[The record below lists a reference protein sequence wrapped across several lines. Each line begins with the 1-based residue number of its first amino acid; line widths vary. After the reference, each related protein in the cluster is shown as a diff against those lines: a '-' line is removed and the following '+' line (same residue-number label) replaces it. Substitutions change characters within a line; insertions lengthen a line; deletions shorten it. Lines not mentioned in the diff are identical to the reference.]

1 MENSQTDTRLAYL
14 QLHGAVILYGFT
26 AILGNVIDMSAI
38 MIVWW
43 RVVITSVSLL
53 FFIKFRKEVLGMPRR
68 KILQYLGIGFLIGLH
83 WLCFYGAIKL
93 ANSSIALI
101 CAATVAFF
109 TSLLEPLINRRRVDF
124 LELLLGFMVIPG
136 MYIVARNVD
145 VSHLMGLWVGLAA
158 ALLAAIFSIYNKRY
172 VNDASPYTINFLEMV
187 SATVLVSL
195 VIPFVHHYG
204 DLGPLLPQRS
214 IDWVYLLILAL
225 VCTTFCN
232 VIALKALKHLSAF
245 ASNLV
250 FNFEPLY
257 GVILA
262 AFLLKEYE
270 QLTPGFYLGGSLI
283 TIIVLMYPWLRASIR
298 QRK

>member
-1 MENSQTDTRLAYL
+1 
-14 QLHGAVILYGFT
+14 
-26 AILGNVIDMSAI
+26 MSAI

-43 RVVITSVSLL
+43 RVLITSISLL
-53 FFIKFRKEVLGMPRR
+53 FFIKYKQDILSLPRKR
-68 KILQYLGIGFLIGLH
+68 ILQYLGIGLLIGLH

-109 TSLLEPLINRRRVDF
+109 TSLLEPIINNRKFDP
-124 LELLLGFMVIPG
+124 LELVLGFLVIPG
-136 MYIVARNVD
+136 MYIVARNID
-145 VSHLMGLWVGLAA
+145 IAHLTGLWVGLLA

-172 VNDASPYTINFLEMV
+172 VNDASPYTINFLEML
-187 SATVLVSL
+187 SATVLVTL
-195 VIPFVHHYG
+195 VIPIAGNYSDIG
-204 DLGPLLPQRS
+204 QLLPQRNV
-214 IDWVYLLILAL
+214 DWLYLLLLAV
-225 VCTTFCN
+225 VCTTFTN

-257 GVILA
+257 GVLLA

-270 QLTPGFYLGGSLI
+270 QLTPGFYLGGSRI
-283 TIIVLMYPWLRASIR
+283 IIIVLMYPWLKGSIR
-298 QRK
+298 TRK